1 MKKMH
6 IIIESSNLC
15 LGGGT
20 LATLT
25 VVGGH
30 SRMLF

>member
-1 MKKMH
+1 MH

-15 LGGGT
+15 LGGDT
-20 LATLT
+20 PTTLT